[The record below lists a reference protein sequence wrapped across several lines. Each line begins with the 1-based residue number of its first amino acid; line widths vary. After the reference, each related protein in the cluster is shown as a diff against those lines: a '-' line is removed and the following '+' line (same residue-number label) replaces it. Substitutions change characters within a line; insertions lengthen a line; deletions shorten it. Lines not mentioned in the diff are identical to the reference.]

1 MTHDASVNWQP
12 NSPSVIASIMATCQR
27 FPERPAFIYRV
38 GSNELTVD
46 YEKFR
51 EDVILLTR
59 AFEER
64 KVKRGSRVMLLS
76 DNRYAWIVTDLALM
90 ALGAVSVPRGSETPT
105 QELEYILNHAQCT
118 FIVVETE
125 ALLTRHQEMLSTH
138 KEVKTVFIIEGTDKH
153 TLFNRIYAY
162 NDILKDRTL
171 SDDDFNRFDQKVA
184 EVTQKD
190 LLTIIFTS
198 GTTGNP
204 KGVMLSHR
212 NFLFNTETLPPVIAI
227 TEQDLWVSILPSWHV
242 FERTLELLALT
253 SGSCTVYSSLKT
265 FSADLVTY
273 KPTLVAT
280 VPRLWES
287 LYSKVMAAVMER
299 GDRAHKMF
307 NLLVKISIRF
317 RRTQRLSRGHLPQ
330 FKRVSLP
337 GRFIRKLIALGEM
350 LVLVLPYR
358 LAQKKLAPLQEKFG
372 GQLRMAVSGG
382 GSLPIYLES
391 WLDAIGIRIANAY
404 GMTECAPAIAGRGYN
419 SEIFGTLGQPVSV
432 TELRVVD
439 SENNQVAPGV
449 EGEVEIRGPQ
459 VFDGYCDNDEENR
472 KAFTADGFF
481 RTGDLG
487 KLTIGGELILTG
499 RSKEIIVLASGENI
513 DPSRIE
519 GAINQLPFVNDAVLV
534 GQDRKGL
541 AALIVPDWDKL
552 KDFVTERFGQQEQE
566 VKDLHEDHALR
577 DRVKNEI
584 NRLLKA
590 KNGFKPYE
598 KLQKIDFL
606 KHEFTVGE
614 ELTNTFKK
622 RRHIIERKYKELIDR
637 LFK

>member
-1 MTHDASVNWQP
+1 MSQSNWQP
-12 NSPSVIASIMATCQR
+12 GSTSVIAAIMATCKKL
-27 FPERPAFIYRV
+27 PDRPAFIYRV
-38 GSNELTVD
+38 GGNELTVD
-46 YEKFR
+46 YAKLR

-64 KVKRGSRVMLLS
+64 KIKRGSRVMLLS

-105 QELEYILNHAQCT
+105 QELEYILDHACCS
-118 FIVVETE
+118 FLVVEND
-125 ALLTRHQEMLSTH
+125 ALLIRHQEMLSTH
-138 KEVKTVFIIEGTDKH
+138 KEVKTIFIIEGTDRH
-153 TLFNRIYAY
+153 TPFSKLYAY
-162 NDILKDRTL
+162 NDILKDRTI
-171 SDDDFNRFDQKVA
+171 SDHDFNHFDRMVA
-184 EVTQKD
+184 AVDQNELV
-190 LLTIIFTS
+190 TIIYTS
-198 GTTGNP
+198 GTTGSP

-212 NFLFNTETLPPVIAI
+212 NILFNTEMLPPIIAI
-227 TEQDLWVSILPSWHV
+227 SEQDLWVSILPSWHIY
-242 FERTLELLALT
+242 ERVLEHLALT
-253 SGSCTVYSSLKT
+253 SGSCIVYSSLKT
-265 FSADLVTY
+265 FASDLTTY
-273 KPTLVAT
+273 QPTLVAT

-287 LYSKVMAAVMER
+287 LYNKIIAAITER
-299 GDRAHKMF
+299 GQRALTVF

-317 RRTQRLSRGHLPQ
+317 RRAQRQWRGHLPQ
-330 FKRVSLP
+330 FTRLNLLS
-337 GRFIRKLIALGEM
+337 RSAQKLTALAEM
-350 LVLVLPYR
+350 ALLLIPYR
-358 LAQKKLAPLQEKFG
+358 LAQKKLAPLRDKFG
-372 GQLRMAVSGG
+372 GRLRMAVSGG
-382 GSLPIYLES
+382 GTLPTYLEC

-419 SEIFGTLGQPVSV
+419 SEIFGTLGQPIPP

-439 SENNQVAPGV
+439 SEGNQVAPGIEGDV
-449 EGEVEIRGPQ
+449 EVRGPQ
-459 VFDGYCDNDEENR
+459 VFDGYWDNAEENR

-481 RTGDLG
+481 HTGDLG
-487 KLTIGGELILTG
+487 KLTISGELVLTG

-519 GAINQLPFVNDAVLV
+519 GAIGQLPFVNDAVLV

-552 KDFVTERFGQQEQE
+552 KDFVTEKFGPSEGDA
-566 VKDLHEDHALR
+566 KDLNEDLALR
-577 DRVKNEI
+577 NRVKNEI
-584 NRLLKA
+584 NRLLMA

-622 RRHIIERKYKELIDR
+622 RRHVIEKKYRELIDR